1 MRCFILSIIAELL
14 IMREQQARIKL
25 IKRQIK
31 LADFYDKHKNESYYS
46 KDSLL
51 KHMLIIKNL

>member
-1 MRCFILSIIAELL
+1 MRCFILSVIAELL
-14 IMREQQARIKL
+14 IMREQQARIKS

-31 LADFYDKHKNESYYS
+31 LADFYNKHENESYYS

-51 KHMLIIKNL
+51 KHLLIIKKL

>member
-1 MRCFILSIIAELL
+1 MRRFILSVIAELL
-14 IMREQQARIKL
+14 IMREQQARMKS

-31 LADFYDKHKNESYYS
+31 LADFYNKHENESYYS

-51 KHMLIIKNL
+51 KHLLIIKKL